1 MNGPL
6 DDLSH
11 LMDEQAH
18 LEQSSTQLS
27 NHSEKHELDST
38 SPEPCQ
44 VLYIFFGPITN
55 ALSFYRSKIILD
67 LFWIVQTILDGSS
80 LFWLGLNNC
89 RSDFRKLVNKNLIWT
104 WPKL

>member
-1 MNGPL
+1 MYEWPL

-44 VLYIFFGPITN
+44 VEYIFCPTTN
-55 ALSFYRSKIILD
+55 ALSFYGSKIILD
-67 LFWIVQTILDGSS
+67 RPYQFEWVKFVLFGSKS
-80 LFWLGLNNC
+80 LQ
-89 RSDFRKLVNKNLIWT
+89 V
-104 WPKL
+104 

>member
-44 VLYIFFGPITN
+44 VVYIFFGPITN
-55 ALSFYRSKIILD
+55 ALSFYGSK
-67 LFWIVQTILDGSS
+67 TILDGSN
-80 LFWLGLNNC
+80 LFWLGPNHYN
-89 RSDFRKLVNKNLIWT
+89 SKF
-104 WPKL
+104 